1 MIALLTLLALMLLG
15 FAVRAGVRPVW
26 RLHLPASV
34 VAGAIGLVAFQL
46 APRGSTEELA
56 ATFKGWT
63 TPLIA
68 VVFAGLLIERTD
80 KSRGIARDV
89 ARQAIAAWIVILGQ
103 VALGVALVAVWIAP
117 AYGVPTAAGQ
127 LIEVGMAGGPG
138 TASAMGDVYAAQFNF
153 AEGKDLGLFVATVGL
168 VYGLVSGI
176 ALARYGIRRGWA
188 RDPGEATAA
197 FVSGI
202 EPTPRSLGAART
214 RPDVLDPLTLQI
226 LWLGSA
232 FAVGWLLQRAWTL
245 GLSHFDDPEN
255 KRQFVDQLAALPLFV
270 FTTFGGWIVREAR
283 HALRLERL
291 LDPPTLSRLGGV
303 ALEVVIVASI
313 STISLSAISRL
324 FVPTIALLVVGAAWC
339 VFNLLWVSPRLLPRG
354 YWFELGL
361 MNYGFATATTPQSI
375 LLLKLADPDVRSGA
389 AETYAAA
396 VPLSAPFVGGGLL
409 TFVGFPLL
417 LSRFGPWSVVV
428 PCALAMAL
436 LWCVGRRLARVAPTA
451 RAGPI

>member
-1 MIALLTLLALMLLG
+1 MPALLALLVLLLVG

-34 VAGAIGLVAFQL
+34 IAGAIGLAAFQL
-46 APRGSTEELA
+46 APRGA
-56 ATFKGWT
+56 AADVVATFKSWAS
-63 TPLIA
+63 PLIA
-68 VVFAGLLIERTD
+68 VVFAGLLIERGD
-80 KSRGIARDV
+80 ASRGVARDV

-103 VALGVALVAVWIAP
+103 VALGVALTAVWIAP
-117 AYGVPTAAGQ
+117 AYGVPTAFGQ

-138 TASAMGDVYAAQFNF
+138 TARAMGDVYARQFHF
-153 AEGKDLGLFVATVGL
+153 ADGTDLGLFVATFGL
-168 VYGLVSGI
+168 VWGLLSGI
-176 ALARYGIRRGWA
+176 ALARLGIRRGWA
-188 RDPGEATAA
+188 RDAGESTLG

-202 EPTPRSLGAART
+202 EPTPRPLGLART
-214 RPDVLDPLTLQI
+214 RPDVLDPLTSQLM
-226 LWLGSA
+226 WLGSA
-232 FAVGWLLQRAWTL
+232 FAIGWLLQRAWTA
-245 GLSHFDDPEN
+245 GLARFDDPADP
-255 KRQFVDQLAALPLFV
+255 QQLTDQLAGLPLFV
-270 FTTFGGWIVREAR
+270 FTTFGGLIVREAL

-303 ALEVVIVASI
+303 ALEVVIVTSI
-313 STISLSAISRL
+313 SAISLSAITKL
-324 FVPTIALLVVGAAWC
+324 FVPTAALLVVGSAWC

-375 LLLKLADPDVRSGA
+375 LLLKLADPQTKSGA

-417 LSRFGPWSVVV
+417 LARFGPWSVVL
-428 PCALAMAL
+428 PCAAAIAL
-436 LWCVGRRLARVAPTA
+436 LWLVGRRLAKA
-451 RAGPI
+451 